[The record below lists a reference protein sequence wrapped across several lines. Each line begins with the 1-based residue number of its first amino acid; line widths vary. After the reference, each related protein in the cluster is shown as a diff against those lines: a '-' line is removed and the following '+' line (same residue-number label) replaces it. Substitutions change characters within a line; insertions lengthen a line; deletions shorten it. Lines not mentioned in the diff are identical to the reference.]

1 VFQKARQAKYA
12 IGAFNAGTFETIRAI
27 IGTANA
33 LRSPII
39 LETSSGETDY
49 FGIETLVA
57 IVRSLTKRSTVPV
70 LLNLDHAHDVRLVRK
85 AIALGFDIVHYD
97 GSLLTPEK
105 NAAKLRS
112 LVPFAHAHGV
122 LVEGEREHIAGNS
135 TLHQKARLTFD
146 RASFTDPNIA
156 RAFVLNTG
164 IDTLAVSVGEAHGL
178 YQGVK
183 KIDIARIR
191 EIRKAT
197 PAFLSLHGGS
207 GVPARDVR
215 AAISAGI
222 TKVNINTELRVE
234 LAAGL
239 RRALRHSSQ
248 IVPYDYLPPVIKSI
262 AGVVEKKI
270 RLFGSAG
277 KG

>member
-1 VFQKARQAKYA
+1 
-12 IGAFNAGTFETIRAI
+12 
-27 IGTANA
+27 
-33 LRSPII
+33 
-39 LETSSGETDY
+39 
-49 FGIETLVA
+49 
-57 IVRSLTKRSTVPV
+57 
-70 LLNLDHAHDVRLVRK
+70 
-85 AIALGFDIVHYD
+85 
-97 GSLLTPEK
+97 
-105 NAAKLRS
+105 
-112 LVPFAHAHGV
+112 
-122 LVEGEREHIAGNS
+122 
-135 TLHQKARLTFD
+135 
-146 RASFTDPNIA
+146 
-156 RAFVLNTG
+156 VLNTG